1 MSQQLSMTPIKP
13 LAYPSP
19 PVKLWTPAVIG
30 LITFLLG
37 YPGGLVM
44 AILNWIRMGLINKAI
59 NHLIVGVAGTL
70 AYVVLSARLTEDVGR
85 LFALMVNIAMITY
98 LHNQMGQDI
107 AAFKAC
113 NHEVQNAHW
122 LGGLLI
128 GIVMLGIFL
137 ALAFVVG
144 VFMALLNVP
153 FSE

>member
-1 MSQQLSMTPIKP
+1 MSEQLSLTPIQP

-59 NHLIVGVAGTL
+59 SHLIVGAAGTL
-70 AYVVLSARLTEDVGR
+70 AYVVLLAQLTGDVGN
-85 LFALMVNIAMITY
+85 LLACLVNIAMIFY
-98 LHNQMGQDI
+98 LHNQIKQDI

-122 LGGLLI
+122 LGGVLI
-128 GIVMLGIFL
+128 GIVMLGAYL

-144 VFMALLNVP
+144 VLMALFNVP
-153 FSE
+153 IPE

>member
-1 MSQQLSMTPIKP
+1 MSKRLSMALIKP

-19 PVKLWTPAVIG
+19 PVKLWTPDAIG

-37 YPGGLVM
+37 FPGGLAM
-44 AILNWIRMGLINKAI
+44 AILNWIRMGLISKAI
-59 NHLIVGVAGTL
+59 SHLVAGAAGTL
-70 AYVVLSARLTEDVGR
+70 AYVILLAQLTGDDVRL
-85 LFALMVNIAMITY
+85 LAFLVNIAMITY

-122 LGGLLI
+122 LGGILI
-128 GIVMLGIFL
+128 GIVMFGLIL

-153 FSE
+153 IPE